1 MPINNFRKVQF
12 LFVKDPVVKDP
23 IVKGLVDGFK
33 KSEEIVVKTVWG
45 KMPSLPSGQA
55 VLITKL
61 ELVVHR

>member
-33 KSEEIVVKTVWG
+33 KSEEIVVKTV
-45 KMPSLPSGQA
+45 
-55 VLITKL
+55 
-61 ELVVHR
+61 